1 MSFARLL
8 KHTHLGLTG
17 FWLLN
22 AIAVVVIF
30 VKAPDLWKQL
40 SVLYLVIVSI
50 YANMATH
57 WGAWQGSRAE
67 VRVEETQQVSGEQVT
82 VQQAGHVDQVGHE

>member
-1 MSFARLL
+1 MSFAKFL

-17 FWLLN
+17 FWFLN
-22 AIAVVVIF
+22 AIAVVIVF
-30 VKAPDLWKQL
+30 VYAPDLWKQL

-67 VRVEETQQVSGEQVT
+67 VRVEETAQVT
-82 VQQAGHVDQVGHE
+82 ASNVNVDHADKVEEQHT